1 MAVLIETSLGD
12 IVVDL
17 YTEERPKCSIN
28 FLKLCKLK
36 YYNYSLFHTV
46 QRSFLAQAG
55 DPTGTGAGGESVWG
69 VLKGEQYRYFEMEA
83 IPRLKHLKMG
93 TLSMVNNGSGTHGS
107 QFLLT
112 LGESVDYLD
121 SVHTVFGEVAEG
133 EDVLMKIN
141 EAYCDQDGRPYQDIR
156 IYHTVVLEDPFDDP
170 EGFKLPERSP
180 SPPMVIADSNRI
192 GAEEDIDDYKG
203 LSEDQIKQLIT
214 DRESKANA
222 QILEMVGDIPD
233 ADAKPPENVLFVCK
247 LNPVT
252 TSEDLE
258 IIFSRFGAIISCEVI
273 CDQKS
278 GDSLQYAFIE
288 FENEDDCEKAYFK
301 MDNVLIDDR
310 RIHVDF
316 SQSLA
321 KVKGLHKRKMSQMEE
336 PDCTTPNDGLVATK
350 REKPSGE
357 KYKMVVDDESEGGE
371 KRRDKGKE
379 DRSHRS
385 ERGHRHQRGREEKSS
400 RRHRSRSR
408 SRDRSSKHS
417 QHKHRRSRS
426 RSRDRH
432 YRSKR

>member
-1 MAVLIETSLGD
+1 
-12 IVVDL
+12 
-17 YTEERPKCSIN
+17 
-28 FLKLCKLK
+28 
-36 YYNYSLFHTV
+36 
-46 QRSFLAQAG
+46 
-55 DPTGTGAGGESVWG
+55 
-69 VLKGEQYRYFEMEA
+69 
-83 IPRLKHLKMG
+83 
-93 TLSMVNNGSGTHGS
+93 
-107 QFLLT
+107 
-112 LGESVDYLD
+112 
-121 SVHTVFGEVAEG
+121 
-133 EDVLMKIN
+133 
-141 EAYCDQDGRPYQDIR
+141 
-156 IYHTVVLEDPFDDP
+156 
-170 EGFKLPERSP
+170 
-180 SPPMVIADSNRI
+180 MVIADSNRI